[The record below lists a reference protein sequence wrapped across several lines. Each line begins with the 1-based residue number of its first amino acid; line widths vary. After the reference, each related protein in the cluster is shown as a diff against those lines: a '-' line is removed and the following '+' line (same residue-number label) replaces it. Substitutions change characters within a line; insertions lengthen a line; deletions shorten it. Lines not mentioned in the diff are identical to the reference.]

1 MKKRIL
7 SKAAVFAVAAA
18 LALPATVS
26 AAAPATAPIEVSVK
40 QDGKTHKV
48 FVFGQSLALVS
59 TDGSIEISTMGP
71 VGRVDVMID
80 GVLTKNVSS
89 IDIPANQQTNMVLD
103 ENSIIVKNVTAESGE
118 AIKSQISSAYASGAS
133 SIDLASLGNVAAYK
147 INADG
152 QIVNA
157 NGNTVSSNAIG
168 LSVASTDNASA
179 AFSAELRA
187 IEAAASEA
195 AAAEASAAEPAVVSS
210 DSRVSS
216 SSVGSGS
223 SSGSGTVTPGEGE
236 EGEEGD
242 GEGSGGTTTGPT
254 TPTNPEEGGEDDKDD
269 ENKTEGENTGEQD
282 TTTPGT
288 GSGQGN
294 GEDTTTNTTQ
304 E

>member
-26 AAAPATAPIEVSVK
+26 AAAPATTPIEVSVK

-223 SSGSGTVTPGEGE
+223 GTVTPGEGE
-236 EGEEGD
+236 EGE
-242 GEGSGGTTTGPT
+242 GEGGGGTTTDPT
-254 TPTNPEEGGEDDKDD
+254 TPTDPEEGGEDDKDD
-269 ENKTEGENTGEQD
+269 ENKSEGENTDGES
-282 TTTPGT
+282 TTTPST

-294 GEDTTTNTTQ
+294 SEDTTTDTTQ